1 MTSKRSDFTL
11 NFGTPPGSTRTSSE
25 FEEVGYPHSNAD
37 SNSPDNSL
45 SWTAV
50 PRREEDL
57 PLHYMNEETAR
68 RRVHSSRGPASSGF
82 YDEKQD
88 QYDDDGKDVYA
99 KIRASK
105 IPLSSGRPRRPPA
118 PPATSIVRTSAAT
131 FPTFR

>member
-1 MTSKRSDFTL
+1 MKRSVPDSISL
-11 NFGTPPGSTRTSSE
+11 DFGTPEVSPRTSSD
-25 FEEVGYPHSNAD
+25 FEEINYPQAA
-37 SNSPDNSL
+37 
-45 SWTAV
+45 TAGQHAYSGWSA
-50 PRREEDL
+50 PQRREEEL

-118 PPATSIVRTSAAT
+118 PPATSIVRMSASTSST
-131 FPTFR
+131 LR